1 MPSSVRLSVVSP
13 RLALVATLVVIAC
26 LALTNGALANPKYA
40 GLVIDANTGRT
51 LYDENADSP
60 RYPASLTKIMTL
72 YVLFEEL
79 AAGRVNFAT
88 ELDVSKYAAARPPSK
103 IGVRAGGSLKV
114 RDAIKAL
121 VTKSAN
127 DVATVI
133 AENVSGS
140 EAAFARRMTKT
151 ARRLGMTATT
161 FRNPHG
167 LPNSEQ
173 RTTARDMARLG
184 LAVQRDFPQYYGVFQ
199 TRVFTYGSRR
209 FGNHNRL
216 LGTVRG
222 VDGIKTGYIRAS
234 GFNLVTSV
242 RRDGKHIVAVVM
254 GGRTGASRNAHM
266 KTLVERYLPK
276 AKSGKTLP
284 LLAYSD
290 ALPPPIPY
298 RKPVEAVLTAR
309 LKGSGQTDPIADT
322 LFAFAAEARLPLAGP
337 SSALTAEMTLT
348 AYATPHGSADARGRS
363 SVEGGSE
370 GPERTSSGDRTA
382 NVPPGLDAPAAP
394 SSADPDRLAPLAL
407 ASSSAAASGSPL
419 GFASVQQG
427 SGTAT
432 GAIEAAIAVASIAGD
447 GVRGDGSGANSMDGS
462 AKRAGSAGD
471 ASEGN
476 GSATGAAGPAVGGD
490 RRDITKGAGRGNP
503 NGASTGR
510 DTTKGASARH
520 GNNKRDIASAS
531 NRKGASAKGAS
542 RSAAP
547 PSASPPQP
555 TSPPS
560 IAASLQ
566 PERFLGAF
574 DAFAAGPTQ
583 GAMGSQDRTLD
594 EGALIAAISRT
605 NQAIVRA
612 AQSGGLTI
620 IEMGSAA
627 SPGRAAPQRPGPDRP
642 PSGASASLHP
652 EHTALTPASPSSTPA
667 APPASSAQSA
677 AAHGQAS
684 ESEARLELVPSWQI
698 QIGAVGSPDEAERL
712 IARAQADEPTLGKR
726 TPVTIPI
733 VTERGTLYRAR
744 LGGFPSRAAA
754 DAACKRFAN
763 HDRPCWAVS
772 M

>member
-1 MPSSVRLSVVSP
+1 MPQRAP
-13 RLALVATLVVIAC
+13 
-26 LALTNGALANPKYA
+26 
-40 GLVIDANTGRT
+40 
-51 LYDENADSP
+51 
-60 RYPASLTKIMTL
+60 
-72 YVLFEEL
+72 FE
-79 AAGRVNFAT
+79 
-88 ELDVSKYAAARPPSK
+88 

-322 LFAFAAEARLPLAGP
+322 LFAFAAEARLPLARP
-337 SSALTAEMTLT
+337 S
-348 AYATPHGSADARGRS
+348 PRS
-363 SVEGGSE
+363 
-370 GPERTSSGDRTA
+370 
-382 NVPPGLDAPAAP
+382 
-394 SSADPDRLAPLAL
+394 
-407 ASSSAAASGSPL
+407 
-419 GFASVQQG
+419 
-427 SGTAT
+427 
-432 GAIEAAIAVASIAGD
+432 
-447 GVRGDGSGANSMDGS
+447 
-462 AKRAGSAGD
+462 
-471 ASEGN
+471 
-476 GSATGAAGPAVGGD
+476 
-490 RRDITKGAGRGNP
+490 
-503 NGASTGR
+503 
-510 DTTKGASARH
+510 
-520 GNNKRDIASAS
+520 
-531 NRKGASAKGAS
+531 
-542 RSAAP
+542 
-547 PSASPPQP
+547 
-555 TSPPS
+555 
-560 IAASLQ
+560 
-566 PERFLGAF
+566 
-574 DAFAAGPTQ
+574 
-583 GAMGSQDRTLD
+583 
-594 EGALIAAISRT
+594 
-605 NQAIVRA
+605 
-612 AQSGGLTI
+612 
-620 IEMGSAA
+620 
-627 SPGRAAPQRPGPDRP
+627 PQR
-642 PSGASASLHP
+642 
-652 EHTALTPASPSSTPA
+652 
-667 APPASSAQSA
+667 
-677 AAHGQAS
+677 
-684 ESEARLELVPSWQI
+684 
-698 QIGAVGSPDEAERL
+698 
-712 IARAQADEPTLGKR
+712 
-726 TPVTIPI
+726 
-733 VTERGTLYRAR
+733 
-744 LGGFPSRAAA
+744 
-754 DAACKRFAN
+754 
-763 HDRPCWAVS
+763 
-772 M
+772 

>member
-26 LALTNGALANPKYA
+26 LALTTGALANPKYA

-51 LYDENADSP
+51 LYDENADAP

-79 AAGRVNFAT
+79 AAGRMNFAT

-337 SSALTAEMTLT
+337 SSALTAEVALT
-348 AYATPHGSADARGRS
+348 AYATPHGSADAQRGGS

-382 NVPPGLDAPAAP
+382 SVPPGLDAPAAP
-394 SSADPDRLAPLAL
+394 SSADPDRLAALAL
-407 ASSSAAASGSPL
+407 ANSAGTASGLPL
-419 GFASVQQG
+419 GFASVQQ

-447 GVRGDGSGANSMDGS
+447 GVRGDGSAANPMDGS
-462 AKRAGSAGD
+462 AKRAGSAGF
-471 ASEGN
+471 AVEGN
-476 GSATGAAGPAVGGD
+476 GGTDAGAAGPAVGGD
-490 RRDITKGAGRGNP
+490 RRDITEGASAGRDN
-503 NGASTGR
+503 N
-510 DTTKGASARH
+510 KGASVGH

-531 NRKGASAKGAS
+531 NRKGASAKSAS

-583 GAMGSQDRTLD
+583 GAMGPQDRTLD

-612 AQSGGLTI
+612 AQTGGLTI
-620 IEMGSAA
+620 IEMGSAT
-627 SPGRAAPQRPGPDRP
+627 SPGRAAPRRPGPDRP

-684 ESEARLELVPSWQI
+684 ESEARVELVPSWQI

-712 IARAQADEPTLGKR
+712 IARAQADEPILGKR